1 VQDLIFQGIR
11 EDNSSMDNI
20 ESFQEVVFKTKSR
33 WLITIFGLLVMIVG
47 VGYIWGEIVYL
58 FAGHP
63 DNIPYNPVFEW
74 MFENDIRL
82 SKFQYRLI
90 CHFPFWIFFCVFNLF
105 RSVNH
110 VFFTNLIVRVEGVV
124 YSDLVFRINVR
135 WEDVERIEKSRH
147 FFRATERIYLRKNE
161 DIENMPCFLSRL
173 RARGPEYIA
182 IDSFG
187 KSASRISASELVN
200 QYMSK
205 YDTVSLEYTDSA

>member
-1 VQDLIFQGIR
+1 MGDS
-11 EDNSSMDNI
+11 ENW
-20 ESFQEVVFKTKSR
+20 QEIHFKTKSR
-33 WLITIFGLLVMIVG
+33 WLVTIFGLIVMIVG

-58 FAGHP
+58 IAGHP

-90 CHFPFWIFFCVFNLF
+90 CDFPFWIFFCVFNLF

-110 VFFTNLIVRVEGVV
+110 VFFTKLIVRDEGVV
-124 YSDLVFRINVR
+124 YSDLVFRILVR
-135 WEDVERIEKSRH
+135 WEDVDRIEKSRH
-147 FFRATERIYLRKNE
+147 FFRATERLYLRKNE

-173 RARGPEYIA
+173 RARGPEYIP
-182 IDSFG
+182 IGGFE
-187 KSASRISASELVN
+187 KSASGISASELVN
-200 QYMSK
+200 QCMSK